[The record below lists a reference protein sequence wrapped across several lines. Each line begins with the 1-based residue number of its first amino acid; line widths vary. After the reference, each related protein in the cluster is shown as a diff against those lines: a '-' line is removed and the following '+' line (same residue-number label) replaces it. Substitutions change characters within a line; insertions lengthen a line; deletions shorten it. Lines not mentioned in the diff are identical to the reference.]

1 MQSKLL
7 FMFHY
12 CDGSRNLLG
21 DSGGDVVEERGDGAD
36 ILQKMIKFFENLL
49 RNNLS
54 KQPGTLQM

>member
-1 MQSKLL
+1 ML
-7 FMFHY
+7 HY